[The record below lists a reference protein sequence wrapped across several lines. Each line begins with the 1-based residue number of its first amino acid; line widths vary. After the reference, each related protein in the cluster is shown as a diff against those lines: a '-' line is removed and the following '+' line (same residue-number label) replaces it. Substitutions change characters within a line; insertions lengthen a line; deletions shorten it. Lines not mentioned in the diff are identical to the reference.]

1 MKLEE
6 LPEPIGKFILENAIG
21 INTDT
26 GTYYHYEDVCN
37 LLILYKKQLAL
48 TGVVQAKPEKLQPKY
63 CDQCGG
69 LIKNEGHEYGCANTP
84 SGNFEQF

>member
-1 MKLEE
+1 MKIVE
-6 LPEPIGKFILENAIG
+6 LTDLKTT
-21 INTDT
+21 INWLLDNGDFKDT
-26 GTYYHYEDVCN
+26 ETAYSIAMNSISIIE
-37 LLILYKKQLAL
+37 KQLAL

>member
-48 TGVVQAKPEKLQPKY
+48 TGVVQAKPEVCEHPFEAVMSKCNGELNHCLK
-63 CDQCGG
+63 CGKH
-69 LIKNEGHEYGCANTP
+69 L
-84 SGNFEQF
+84 